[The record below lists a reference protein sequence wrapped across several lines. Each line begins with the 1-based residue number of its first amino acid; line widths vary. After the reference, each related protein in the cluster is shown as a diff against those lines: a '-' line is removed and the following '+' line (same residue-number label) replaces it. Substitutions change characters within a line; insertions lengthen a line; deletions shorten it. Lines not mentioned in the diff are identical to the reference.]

1 MVSKLEKTFKC
12 MQIQTLANKIAE
24 INYRRKISAQH
35 TTGKINFAHEPDQ
48 QEIQYFLKKRLK
60 QYKGD
65 FQNLKKSNLIK
76 SPFLEIGAE
85 YTIAS
90 SYLKSKF
97 KTDGVA
103 CDISLHSLKKAGH
116 FARIF
121 KLKKI
126 PLLVCA
132 DANNLPFKSNSFPF
146 IFVYESLHHFPHP
159 QPVLKEIKRVLAPGG
174 ILLIGAEPIKQSF
187 QIPLWRR
194 PTKLRAWEK
203 ALKAILVLPF
213 ISHIGKTEVD
223 SGILEEAFTLKTWLQ
238 SLSIFDSFEAKVD
251 IPIINFSQ
259 KISKPTNPAFPLSLL
274 LKLTGGGIRAI
285 CKKTNEPQ
293 PKSSSNGLESIFICP
308 NCKLNLKKE
317 VLIHN
322 YNCPK
327 CKSVYQKMAG
337 VIILLPKKIADH
349 MLLS

>member
-1 MVSKLEKTFKC
+1 
-12 MQIQTLANKIAE
+12 MQLQTLANKIAE

-35 TTGKINFAHEPDQ
+35 TKAKIHFEEEPNNK
-48 QEIQYFLKKRLK
+48 EIKKILRKRLT

-65 FQNLKKSNLIK
+65 FKKLRKSNLLK

-85 YTIAS
+85 YCIAS
-90 SYLKSKF
+90 TFLKSKY
-97 KTDGVA
+97 KMDGIA
-103 CDISLHSLKKAGH
+103 SDISFHSLKKAPY
-116 FARIF
+116 FAKTF
-121 KLKKI
+121 KLKRVPTLI
-126 PLLVCA
+126 CS
-132 DANNLPFKSNSFPF
+132 DANTLPFKSNSFPF
-146 IFVYESLHHFPHP
+146 VFIYESLHHFPHP
-159 QPVLKEIKRVLAPGG
+159 QPVLEEIKRVLAPGG
-174 ILLIGAEPIKQSF
+174 ILLMGAEPIKQSF

-194 PTKLRAWEK
+194 PTKLRVWEK

-259 KISKPTNPAFPLSLL
+259 KISKPTDSAFPLSLL
-274 LKLTGGGIRAI
+274 LKLTGGGIHAV
-285 CKKTNEPQ
+285 CKKINKPQ
-293 PKSSSNGLESIFICP
+293 PKSLSSGLESVFICP

-317 VLIHN
+317 VSIHN

-327 CKSVYQKMAG
+327 CKSEYQKMAG
-337 VIILLPKKIADH
+337 VIILLPKKIVDH